1 MAKAG
6 VIILLSLLLLV
17 ITVSTFT
24 VVEGLGGR
32 TPIND
37 VKNNKEVQEL
47 GRFSVEEYN
56 RRRQGRLRH
65 NGGGSSSSS
74 STAAL
79 VFSQVVEAEKQVVSG
94 IKYYLKIK
102 AMQGGL
108 TKTFESVVLVKPWAK
123 SKDLLNFSPSKQ

>member
-17 ITVSTFT
+17 ITVSSFT
-24 VVEGLGGR
+24 VVEALGGR

-56 RRRQGRLRH
+56 GRLRH
-65 NGGGSSSSS
+65 NGGGS

-108 TKTFESVVLVKPWAK
+108 TKTFESVVLVKPWVK
-123 SKDLLNFSPSKQ
+123 SKDLLNFSPSTQ

>member
-6 VIILLSLLLLV
+6 VIIFLSLLLV
-17 ITVSTFT
+17 MTVSSFT
-24 VVEGLGGR
+24 VVEALGGR

-65 NGGGSSSSS
+65 NGGGSS
-74 STAAL
+74 TAAL

-94 IKYYLKIK
+94 IKYFLKIK

-108 TKTFESVVLVKPWAK
+108 TKTFESVVLVKPWVK
-123 SKDLLNFSPSKQ
+123 SKDLLNFSPSTQ

>member
-6 VIILLSLLLLV
+6 VIILLSLLLL
-17 ITVSTFT
+17 ITVSSFT
-24 VVEGLGGR
+24 VVEALGGR

-65 NGGGSSSSS
+65 NGGG
-74 STAAL
+74 TVAL

-94 IKYYLKIK
+94 IKYFLKIN

-108 TKTFESVVLVKPWAK
+108 TKTFESVVLVKPWVK
-123 SKDLLNFSPSKQ
+123 SKDLLNFSPSTQ

>member
-1 MAKAG
+1 MAKVG
-6 VIILLSLLLLV
+6 VIILLSSLLV
-17 ITVSTFT
+17 VTTASSFT
-24 VVEGLGGR
+24 VVEGLGCR

-37 VKNNKEVQEL
+37 VKNNKEIQEL

-65 NGGGSSSSS
+65 NGGGSSS

-94 IKYYLKIK
+94 IKYYLKIN

-108 TKTFESVVLVKPWAK
+108 SKTFESVGLVKPWVK